1 MDYPGNIS
9 TTPWF
14 ERRFNFD
21 KSQFIFPSILVRL
34 EGTPLRLLSKV
45 QNLNDDLVRWK
56 PEGKW
61 SIKEHIAHL
70 ADLELLWQNRCQDI
84 LNKLEYMR
92 ETDLTNSQIDRGN
105 YNEKPLQQLVNE
117 FTKLRTS
124 TLDTLAQLSHDDILS
139 TALHPR
145 LHQPMSI
152 HDLFLFVAEHDD
164 HHLAFI
170 TQIITSKSV

>member
-1 MDYPGNIS
+1 MDYPGKIS
-9 TTPWF
+9 PTPWF

-124 TLDTLAQLSHDDILS
+124 TLDTLAQLSQDEILS